1 MATRWTEEQLEAIN
15 SEGENIIV
23 SAGAGSG
30 KTAVLSERVLR
41 KLNSGV
47 NIDELLIL
55 TFTKAAAFEMKERIR
70 KKIKQNNSLSEQLNR
85 IDSAYITTFDSY
97 ALSIVKRFHYI
108 LNVSKNVSIIE
119 SSVINIKKE
128 EILKNIFD
136 EYYLKEDTKFL
147 KLISDFCLKDDKEIF
162 NSIMSISNKLDL
174 KYDKKEYLKN
184 YIDNNFDDV
193 KINNDIIEFEKLL
206 NKKIEHIKS
215 ISEDLS
221 LVVDNDY
228 YNKVYDALRN
238 LISAKNYDDIKL
250 NLDVDLPRLKQGS
263 DAEVK
268 NLKSMINDN
277 IKDLKNICVYESRE
291 DIKNSIYL
299 TKDYVEIIIDIILRF
314 QKEIYDYKF
323 NNDMF
328 EFNDIAVMAI
338 KILKENS
345 DIRDEIKYSLNEILI
360 DEYQDTSDLQETF
373 INLISNNN
381 VYMVGDIKQSIY
393 RFRNANPYLF
403 KNKYDNYRNHD
414 GGKKID
420 LLKNFRSRFEVLD
433 NINLIFNKIMDDDIG
448 GANYIDEHQMIFGN
462 KAYIEEGSFEH
473 DNNLEVYNYVYDKED
488 KYSKEEIEIFI
499 TAHDIQQKINSHYK
513 IYDKDASDGNKVR
526 DITYN
531 DFVILIDRS
540 TSFDLYKKIF
550 EYLKIPLTIC
560 RDEKLMN
567 GIDIYL
573 IKNIITLIKKSCN
586 NNFDDEFKYAFIS
599 VSRSYLMEMNDDDIF
614 SYFLNK
620 NYNDSILMQKI
631 NKISIFY
638 NSITSKMLL
647 DKILEEFDFYNKL
660 SLVGNIEDAC
670 IRIEYLKN
678 LQNCLNDLCYSP
690 DDFLEYIDV
699 VVKKEMDIK
708 FTKNE
713 NSGNSVKIMTIHKSK
728 GLEYH
733 ICYFPMLYKSFNILD
748 LNDKFLYDNK
758 YGIITPYINDDINK
772 TIYKYLVKERYIKEE
787 ISEKIR
793 LFYVALTRCKEKI
806 ILINSFNDD
815 NISNNRGL
823 VDNNI
828 RNKYR
833 SFKDILDSINNTL
846 KPYIKNINIKDIG
859 INKEYNMIK
868 KYNYKNNINIS
879 NDKYIV
885 NELKINSNV
894 QEKKHYSKT
903 NYSILSDSEQKVLQI
918 GTQIHDLLEI
928 IDFDNPRLEELNCSE
943 FYKDK
948 IKKFLDL
955 DILKENNLKFYKE
968 YEFINN
974 KDNEEKHGII
984 DLIIEGDN
992 DIKIIDYKLKNID
1005 DEKYYE
1011 QLCGYKEYIKTK
1023 TSKDVN
1029 IYLYSI
1035 LDNIL
1040 EKK

>member
-868 KYNYKNNINIS
+868 KYNYRNNINIS

-885 NELKINSNV
+885 NELRINSNV

-918 GTQIHDLLEI
+918 GTQIHNLLEI

-955 DILKENNLKFYKE
+955 DILK
-968 YEFINN
+968 
-974 KDNEEKHGII
+974 
-984 DLIIEGDN
+984 
-992 DIKIIDYKLKNID
+992 
-1005 DEKYYE
+1005 
-1011 QLCGYKEYIKTK
+1011 
-1023 TSKDVN
+1023 
-1029 IYLYSI
+1029 
-1035 LDNIL
+1035 
-1040 EKK
+1040 